1 MSDDLNTRVSILEN
15 DQHDLKQEIL
25 TTAQALHQRIALTED
40 ALRIQRAEMA
50 DANRATD
57 YKLTQIQATL
67 QTVQTDAFNS
77 LPKWAADERAIVEKR
92 AIADGRSK
100 GAMLGAIISLMGV
113 VVVLTVAM
121 WAHAV

>member
-1 MSDDLNTRVSILEN
+1 MSDDLNLRVARLED

-40 ALRIQRAEMA
+40 ALRIQRAEQA

-77 LPKWAADERAIVEKR
+77 LPKWAADERVLVEKR

-100 GAMLGAIISLMGV
+100 GAMLGAIISLMGI
-113 VVVLTVAM
+113 VVVLTIAM
-121 WAHAV
+121 WTHAV

>member
-1 MSDDLNTRVSILEN
+1 MSDDLNLRVARLED

-25 TTAQALHQRIALTED
+25 TTAQTLHQRIALTEE
-40 ALRIQRAEMA
+40 ALRIQRAEQA
-50 DANRATD
+50 DAHRATASQ
-57 YKLTQIQATL
+57 LTQIQATL

-77 LPKWAADERAIVEKR
+77 LPKWAADERVLVEKR

-100 GAMLGAIISLMGV
+100 GAMLGAIISLMGI

-121 WAHAV
+121 WTHSV

>member
-40 ALRIQRAEMA
+40 ALRTQRAEMA

-77 LPKWAADERAIVEKR
+77 LPKWAADERAIAEKR

-100 GAMLGAIISLMGV
+100 GAMVGAIISLMGI

-121 WAHAV
+121 WTHAV